1 MIASLLALMMIGG
14 PALSPDLDTGVVSV
28 GGAVVYFE
36 DPTGQVD
43 LDGAIELERAGSFQV
58 VESGEPSFGFSD
70 SSYWLHWSLAVPERP
85 SPLLLEVGHPLLDEV
100 DIYVREGVLASTR
113 GSSADAMSFAFD
125 PFGIGTMSYRYRLI
139 SKSLST
145 STFGFRVAS
154 SCTCR
159 CVSGSAMRFGERSR
173 VRSCFRRSL

>member
-100 DIYVREGVLASTR
+100 DIYVREGGAGVNTWQLGR
-113 GSSADAMSFAFD
+113 
-125 PFGIGTMSYRYRLI
+125 RYE
-139 SKSLST
+139 
-145 STFGFRVAS
+145 FR
-154 SCTCR
+154 
-159 CVSGSAMRFGERSR
+159 
-173 VRSCFRRSL
+173 FRPIRHRYYVVPLPSD